1 MVIKV
6 DIIKKNNEQAKY
18 KEKKEITDKL
28 KELSEDSRNVEVL
41 LKQSKLG
48 DWSLGLSKSI
58 YKYNTKDD
66 TTTKKNEDE
75 ENIDNFDTIEENTE
89 YEEYMDEEE

>member
-1 MVIKV
+1 LVIKV

-18 KEKKEITDKL
+18 KEKKEITDKF
-28 KELSEDSRNVEVL
+28 KEMSDESRNVEFM

-58 YKYNTKDD
+58 YKYNKDAPS
-66 TTTKKNEDE
+66 KEQEDE
-75 ENIDNFDTIEENTE
+75 EEEMDPIEEETE
-89 YEEYMDEEE
+89 YEEYGDEEE